1 MNATHQLFSQ
11 FFANL
16 YALHLKTWSY
26 HWHVKGPHFK
36 QLHEFFEDQYGELSE
51 MIDSVAERMVT
62 LGFTVPATLSQIQD
76 LKVIK
81 DGQPNH
87 SGQEMVSDLGRDYV
101 ILVELLYK
109 VIEKVKDNKDEG
121 SITFLTDILVKLE
134 KTSWM
139 VHACSGG
146 F

>member
-11 FFANL
+11 LFANL
-16 YALHLKTWSY
+16 YALQLKTQSY

-36 QLHEFFEDQYGELSE
+36 QLHEFFEEQYGALSE
-51 MIDSVAERMVT
+51 MIDSVAERMVS
-62 LGFTVPATLSQIQD
+62 LGFVVPATLSQIQE
-76 LKVIK
+76 LKTSK

-87 SGQEMVSDLGRDYV
+87 TGQEMVSDLGKDYV
-101 ILVELLYK
+101 VLVELLYK
-109 VIEKVKDNKDEG
+109 VIDKVKDNKDEG
-121 SITFLTDILVKLE
+121 SITFLTDILVKIE
-134 KTSWM
+134 KMSWM